1 MLITPVTNRLNHAGV
16 KELRLKLLW
25 PGQAVGCSGNTAGQ
39 ISDPWLPECGGY
51 PHKHKHL
58 LSRIQFL
65 IKTPINIS
73 GSHTA
78 ESILL
83 LCRVPASWVQLLQP
97 LPPSPRRATWQQRIK
112 EPQRVLAASQIPM
125 GLLLLP
131 VLDLLQQCPTWVPA
145 ASCMAQPG
153 MGQGQTVAT
162 RPNAAKAK
170 SEPVGHAPLRH
181 SASY

>member
-83 LCRVPASWVQLLQP
+83 LRRVPASWVQLLQP

-131 VLDLLQQCPTWVPA
+131 VLDLLQQCPT
-145 ASCMAQPG
+145 
-153 MGQGQTVAT
+153 
-162 RPNAAKAK
+162 
-170 SEPVGHAPLRH
+170 
-181 SASY
+181 

>member
-16 KELRLKLLW
+16 KELHLKLLW

-51 PHKHKHL
+51 PHKRKHL

-73 GSHTA
+73 GSRTV

-83 LCRVPASWVQLLQP
+83 LCHVPASWVQLLQP
-97 LPPSPRRATWQQRIK
+97 LPPLSQEGHT
-112 EPQRVLAASQIPM
+112 AAA
-125 GLLLLP
+125 
-131 VLDLLQQCPTWVPA
+131 D
-145 ASCMAQPG
+145 
-153 MGQGQTVAT
+153 
-162 RPNAAKAK
+162 
-170 SEPVGHAPLRH
+170 
-181 SASY
+181 